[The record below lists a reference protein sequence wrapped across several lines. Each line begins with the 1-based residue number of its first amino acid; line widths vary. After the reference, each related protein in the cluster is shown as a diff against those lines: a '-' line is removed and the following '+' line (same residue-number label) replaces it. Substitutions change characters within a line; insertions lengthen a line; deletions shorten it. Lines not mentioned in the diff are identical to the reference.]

1 MSRRRS
7 RIFSLSLGVLFLLS
21 VPCFS
26 DSSSPTNAEIMAGIV
41 QILAAQETISQKQDA
56 ISSGLEM
63 TQEAQ
68 RTISERQDAAAER
81 QSGISETLS
90 TVVEKLL
97 PNLDE
102 QVKSQQVSF
111 DAFEAKVE
119 RREAMLIGATAVAFI
134 VAVLGLIF

>member
-56 ISSGLEM
+56 ISSGLET
-63 TQEAQ
+63 TQEGQ
-68 RTISERQDAAAER
+68 KTISERQDAAAER

-111 DAFEAKVE
+111 DAFEASVE
-119 RREAMLIGATAVAFI
+119 RREAMLIGATAVALL
-134 VAVLGLIF
+134 VAVLALIF